1 MIAPRNALSRIAAA
15 GLTIAGLWSAP
26 FTALPAQRAATDDAA
41 LRRARAL
48 LREVGLVDTHNDL
61 PWVLRL
67 DPTHPMDLT
76 ARDLRA
82 RHYRA
87 GGMSNGEIATRL
99 GITEKGVERLFHR
112 MDAPPVKGSAAQ
124 LSLFSED

>member
-1 MIAPRNALSRIAAA
+1 MSERLTTELTELLGETAFLALAEAFGGRRLYVPTDIPADHKIAKAIGTGAAA
-15 GLTIAGLWSAP
+15 
-26 FTALPAQRAATDDAA
+26 
-41 LRRARAL
+41 L
-48 LREVGLVDTHNDL
+48 LAKRKSPDMFCVPL
-61 PWVLRL
+61 
-67 DPTHPMDLT
+67 